1 MCIALTILITPML
14 LGLAFISGVMFS
26 SYMWK
31 RNAHG
36 TSQMNCST
44 MKVVEWDFFEDY
56 AMDDYVKYLKGEL

>member
-1 MCIALTILITPML
+1 MCIALTILIITML
-14 LGLAFISGVMFS
+14 LAFAFISGVKFS

-36 TSQMNCST
+36 IYQMNCSN